1 MSPDSVERYARHLVL
16 KEIGG
21 TGQNALLSSKIVI
34 VGAGGLGG
42 PVALYLAAAGIGHI
56 TLIDDDIIERSNLQ
70 RQIQF
75 SESDIGQSK
84 AEVTASK
91 IMDQNPD
98 VSAIAL
104 TQRLTSKTAEP
115 LLSGHDLILDGVDNF
130 QTRFDIN
137 EASLSLKTPL
147 ISGALGRWDG
157 QVSAFSGTGNGP
169 CYRCLVPEI
178 PPQAET
184 CSEVGV
190 VGALAGIIGSVMA
203 LEAIKI
209 VVKSDSSLQNKLWVY
224 EGLDV
229 KARMVTLPKDP
240 KCPACKK
247 IR

>member
-1 MSPDSVERYARHLVL
+1 MNPKHVERYARHLVL

-21 TGQNALLSSKIVI
+21 PGQQALLSSKVVI

-42 PVALYLAAAGIGHI
+42 PVALYLAAAGVGQI

-75 SESDIGQSK
+75 QDSDIGKGK
-84 AEVTASK
+84 AEVMVSRLVA
-91 IMDQNPD
+91 QNPD
-98 VSAIAL
+98 VTAKAVK
-104 TQRLTSKTAEP
+104 QRLTPENAER

-137 EASLSLKTPL
+137 EASLRLGTPL
-147 ISGALGRWDG
+147 VSGALGRWDG
-157 QVSAFSGTGNGP
+157 QVCAFLGKGNGP

-190 VGALAGIIGSVMA
+190 VGALAGIIGSTMA
-203 LEAIKI
+203 LETIKI
-209 VVKSDSSLQNKLWVY
+209 LVKAEPTLQNKLWIY
-224 EGLDV
+224 EGLDT
-229 KARMVTLPKDP
+229 RHRTLTLPKDP
-240 KCPACKK
+240 ECPACGKA
-247 IR
+247 